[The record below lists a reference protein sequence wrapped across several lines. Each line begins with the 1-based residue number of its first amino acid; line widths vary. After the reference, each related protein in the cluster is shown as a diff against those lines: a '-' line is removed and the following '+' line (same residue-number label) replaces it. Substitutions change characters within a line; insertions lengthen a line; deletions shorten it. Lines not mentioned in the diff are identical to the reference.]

1 MTEPRLIILY
11 NMDTKLFQRSGSKGL
26 KHYLLTLIFVMQS
39 AFVVRPLISDNIL
52 IVQKNVSR
60 AEKNISY

>member
-1 MTEPRLIILY
+1 
-11 NMDTKLFQRSGSKGL
+11 MDTKLFQRSGSKGL

-60 AEKNISY
+60 AEENISY